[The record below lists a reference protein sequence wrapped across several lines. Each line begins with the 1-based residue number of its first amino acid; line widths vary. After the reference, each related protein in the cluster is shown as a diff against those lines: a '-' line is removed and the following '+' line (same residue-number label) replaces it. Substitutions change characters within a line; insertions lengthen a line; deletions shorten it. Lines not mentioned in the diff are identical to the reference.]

1 MAAAWPGRGVAGMP
15 GEGDAVTEKNGSG
28 GGDLPAS
35 LEAAWGLRD
44 RPAKGPKP
52 GLSLERIVAA
62 AVGVAASDGLAA
74 VSMGRVAQELGA
86 STMSL
91 YRYVSAKDELYV
103 LMQEAAVGPPEPLSA
118 LEAGAGWRAA
128 LTEWAAAQR
137 ERYHGHLWALRIP
150 IGGPPA
156 TPNSIAWWEQGL
168 QALGDSGLGEGDKTS
183 VILLISNFVRSE
195 ALMMSDL
202 AAAVTARGITPE
214 ELMASHERTL
224 RRLVDPE
231 RHPGITRQL
240 ETGVMSEPDEADYE
254 FDFGMGVLLDGV
266 EALIRR
272 AADRSGATDGSGAT
286 GRSGTSDRSGASGA
300 SGGDVKSA

>member
-1 MAAAWPGRGVAGMP
+1 MP
-15 GEGDAVTEKNGSG
+15 GEGDAVTEKNGSA

-118 LEAGAGWRAA
+118 LETGAGWRAA

-195 ALMMSDL
+195 ALMTSDL

-214 ELMASHERTL
+214 ELSASHERTL
-224 RRLVDPE
+224 KRLVDPE

-272 AADRSGATDGSGAT
+272 AAYRSGAADRSDAAGGSD
-286 GRSGTSDRSGASGA
+286 RSDRSGG

>member
-1 MAAAWPGRGVAGMP
+1 MT
-15 GEGDAVTEKNGSG
+15 DKNGAA

-62 AVGVAASDGLAA
+62 AVGIAAADGLGA
-74 VSMGRVAQELGA
+74 VSMGKVAQELGV

-103 LMQEAAVGPPEPLSA
+103 LMQESA
-118 LEAGAGWRAA
+118 LGAPGPLAALENGAGWRAA
-128 LTEWAAAQR
+128 LTEWASAQR
-137 ERYHGHLWALRIP
+137 ERYHAHLWALRIP

-156 TPNSIAWWEQGL
+156 TPNSVAWWEQGL
-168 QALGDSGLGEGDKTS
+168 RALEDSGLGEGDKTS
-183 VILLISNFVRSE
+183 VILLVSNFVRSE

-202 AAAVTARGITPE
+202 AAAVVARGVTSD

-224 RRLVDPE
+224 KRLVDPE
-231 RHPGITRQL
+231 RHPGIARQL
-240 ETGVMSEPDEADYE
+240 ETGVMSEPDDPEYE
-254 FDFGMGVLLDGV
+254 FTFGMEVLLGGV
-266 EALIRR
+266 EALIRK
-272 AADRSGATDGSGAT
+272 AAGGAGGPEDRGDGA
-286 GRSGTSDRSGASGA
+286 
-300 SGGDVKSA
+300 KSA

>member
-1 MAAAWPGRGVAGMP
+1 MA
-15 GEGDAVTEKNGSG
+15 EKNGAG

-35 LEAAWGLRD
+35 LEAAWGLRG

-62 AVGVAASDGLAA
+62 AVGVAAADGLAA

-103 LMQEAAVGPPEPLSA
+103 LMHEAAIGPPEPLSSV
-118 LEAGAGWRAA
+118 EAGAGWRAA
-128 LTEWAAAQR
+128 LTEWASAQR
-137 ERYHGHLWALRIP
+137 ERYHAHLWALRIP

-168 QALGDSGLGEGDKTS
+168 QALGGSRLGEGDKTS
-183 VILLISNFVRSE
+183 VILLVSNFVRSE

-202 AAAVTARGITPE
+202 AAAVAARGITPE

-224 RRLVDPE
+224 KRLVDPE

-254 FDFGMGVLLDGV
+254 FGFGMGVLLDGV
-266 EALIRR
+266 EALVRR
-272 AADRSGATDGSGAT
+272 AT
-286 GRSGTSDRSGASGA
+286 GGSGA
-300 SGGDVKSA
+300 SGGDVESP

>member
-1 MAAAWPGRGVAGMP
+1 MT
-15 GEGDAVTEKNGSG
+15 DKNGS

-35 LEAAWGLRD
+35 LEAAWGLRN
-44 RPAKGPKP
+44 RPAKGPRP

-62 AVGVAASDGLAA
+62 AVGIAAADGLAA
-74 VSMGRVAQELGA
+74 VSMGKVAQELGV

-103 LMQEAAVGPPEPLSA
+103 LMQEAAVGAPEPLAA
-118 LEAGAGWRAA
+118 LENGAGWRAA

-137 ERYHGHLWALRIP
+137 SRYYAHLWALRIP

-168 QALGDSGLGEGDKTS
+168 QALEGSGLAEGDKTS
-183 VILLISNFVRSE
+183 VVLLVSNFVRSE

-202 AAAVTARGITPE
+202 ATAVVTRGVTPD
-214 ELMASHERTL
+214 ELAASHERTL
-224 RRLVDPE
+224 KRLVDPA
-231 RHPGITRQL
+231 RHPGIARQL
-240 ETGVMSEPDEADYE
+240 ETGVMSGPEDPEYE
-254 FDFGMGVLLDGV
+254 FTFGMGVLLDGV

-272 AADRSGATDGSGAT
+272 AAGGPGSPGDQGGGA
-286 GRSGTSDRSGASGA
+286 
-300 SGGDVKSA
+300 KSV

>member
-1 MAAAWPGRGVAGMP
+1 M
-15 GEGDAVTEKNGSG
+15 TEKSGSD

-62 AVGVAASDGLAA
+62 AVGVAAADGLGA

-103 LMQEAAVGPPEPLSA
+103 LMQEAAVGPPEPLTA
-118 LEAGAGWRAA
+118 LETGAGWRAA
-128 LTEWAAAQR
+128 LTEWASAQR
-137 ERYHGHLWALRIP
+137 DRYRANLWALRIP

-168 QALGDSGLGEGDKTS
+168 QALGGTGLAEGDKTS

-195 ALMMSDL
+195 ALMVSDL
-202 AAAVTARGITPE
+202 AAAVATRGITPE
-214 ELMASHERTL
+214 ELMASYERTL
-224 RRLVDPE
+224 KRLVDPE

-254 FDFGMGVLLDGV
+254 FTFGMERLLDGV
-266 EALIRR
+266 EALVRR
-272 AADRSGATDGSGAT
+272 TAEGSRAP
-286 GRSGTSDRSGASGA
+286 
-300 SGGDVKSA
+300 GGDVKSA

>member
-1 MAAAWPGRGVAGMP
+1 ML
-15 GEGDAVTEKNGSG
+15 GEGDAVTEKNGPG

-118 LEAGAGWRAA
+118 LETGAGWRAA

-168 QALGDSGLGEGDKTS
+168 QALGGSGLGEGDKTS

-224 RRLVDPE
+224 KRLVDPE

-272 AADRSGATDGSGAT
+272 AADGSGAADLSDAA
-286 GRSGTSDRSGASGA
+286 GAADRSDAAGGSDRSGG

>member
-1 MAAAWPGRGVAGMP
+1 MP

-168 QALGDSGLGEGDKTS
+168 QALGGSGLGEGDKTS

-214 ELMASHERTL
+214 ELSASHERTL
-224 RRLVDPE
+224 KRLVDPE

-272 AADRSGATDGSGAT
+272 AADRSGTVDRSGVADGSGST
-286 GRSGTSDRSGASGA
+286 GA

>member
-1 MAAAWPGRGVAGMP
+1 M
-15 GEGDAVTEKNGSG
+15 TEKSGSD

-62 AVGVAASDGLAA
+62 AVGVAAADGLGA

-103 LMQEAAVGPPEPLSA
+103 LMQEAALGPPDPLTA
-118 LEAGAGWRAA
+118 LETGAGWRAA
-128 LTEWAAAQR
+128 VTEWASAQR
-137 ERYHGHLWALRIP
+137 DRYRANLWALRIP

-168 QALGDSGLGEGDKTS
+168 QALGGTGLAEGDKTS

-195 ALMMSDL
+195 ALMVSDL
-202 AAAVTARGITPE
+202 AAAVAARGITPD
-214 ELMASHERTL
+214 ELMASYERTL
-224 RRLVDPE
+224 KRLVDPE

-254 FDFGMGVLLDGV
+254 FTFGMERLLDGV
-266 EALIRR
+266 EALVRR
-272 AADRSGATDGSGAT
+272 TAEGSRAP
-286 GRSGTSDRSGASGA
+286 
-300 SGGDVKSA
+300 GGDAKSA

>member
-1 MAAAWPGRGVAGMP
+1 M
-15 GEGDAVTEKNGSG
+15 TEKNGSG

-62 AVGVAASDGLAA
+62 AVAVAAADGLAA

-103 LMQEAAVGPPEPLSA
+103 LMHEAAIGPPEPLSA
-118 LEAGAGWRAA
+118 LETGAGWRAA
-128 LTEWAAAQR
+128 LTAWASAQR
-137 ERYHGHLWALRIP
+137 ERYHSHLWALRIP

-202 AAAVTARGITPE
+202 AAAVAARGITPE

-224 RRLVDPE
+224 KRLVDPE

-254 FDFGMGVLLDGV
+254 FGFGMGVLLDGV
-266 EALIRR
+266 EALIRG
-272 AADRSGATDGSGAT
+272 AADGHDAPGTPGA
-286 GRSGTSDRSGASGA
+286 SGASGA
-300 SGGDVKSA
+300 PGAPGVSGVSGGDVKSA

>member
-1 MAAAWPGRGVAGMP
+1 MA
-15 GEGDAVTEKNGSG
+15 EKSSSG

-62 AVGVAASDGLAA
+62 AVGVAAADGLAA

-118 LEAGAGWRAA
+118 LETGGGWREA
-128 LTEWAAAQR
+128 LTEWACAQR
-137 ERYHGHLWALRIP
+137 ERYLANLWALRIP

-156 TPNSIAWWEQGL
+156 SPNSLAWWEQGL
-168 QALGDSGLGEGDKTS
+168 QALDGSGLGDGDKTS
-183 VILLISNFVRSE
+183 VILLVSNFVRSE
-195 ALMMSDL
+195 ALLMSDL
-202 AAAVTARGITPE
+202 SAAVAARGVPPE
-214 ELMASHERTL
+214 EVIAAQERTL
-224 RRLVDPE
+224 RRLVDSG
-231 RHPGITRQL
+231 RHPRISRLLESGIM
-240 ETGVMSEPDEADYE
+240 GEPDQPDYE
-254 FDFGMGVLLDGV
+254 FTFGMARLLDGV
-266 EALIRR
+266 EALMRKT
-272 AADRSGATDGSGAT
+272 SGPS
-286 GRSGTSDRSGASGA
+286 
-300 SGGDVKSA
+300 

>member
-1 MAAAWPGRGVAGMP
+1 MTCRPAW
-15 GEGDAVTEKNGSG
+15 K
-28 GGDLPAS
+28 
-35 LEAAWGLRD
+35 AAWGLRD

-168 QALGDSGLGEGDKTS
+168 QALGGSGLGEGDKTS

-224 RRLVDPE
+224 KRLVDPE

-272 AADRSGATDGSGAT
+272 AADRSGAADRSDAAGGS
-286 GRSGTSDRSGASGA
+286 GRSGGSDRSGG

>member
-1 MAAAWPGRGVAGMP
+1 M
-15 GEGDAVTEKNGSG
+15 TEKSGSD

-62 AVGVAASDGLAA
+62 AVGVAAADGLGA

-103 LMQEAAVGPPEPLSA
+103 LMQEAAVGPPEPLTA
-118 LEAGAGWRAA
+118 LETGAGWREA
-128 LTEWAAAQR
+128 LTEWASAQR
-137 ERYHGHLWALRIP
+137 DRYRANLWALRIP

-168 QALGDSGLGEGDKTS
+168 QALGGTGLAEGDKTS

-195 ALMMSDL
+195 ALMVSDL
-202 AAAVTARGITPE
+202 AAAVATRGITPD
-214 ELMASHERTL
+214 ELMASYERTL
-224 RRLVDPE
+224 KRLVDPE

-240 ETGVMSEPDEADYE
+240 ETGVMSEPDEVDYE
-254 FDFGMGVLLDGV
+254 FTFGMERLLDGV
-266 EALIRR
+266 EALVRR
-272 AADRSGATDGSGAT
+272 TAEGSRAPGCDAE
-286 GRSGTSDRSGASGA
+286 
-300 SGGDVKSA
+300 SA

>member
-1 MAAAWPGRGVAGMP
+1 MT
-15 GEGDAVTEKNGSG
+15 DKNSAG

-62 AVGVAASDGLAA
+62 AVGVAADDGLAA

-103 LMQEAAVGPPEPLSA
+103 LMQETAVGPPEPLAA
-118 LEAGAGWRAA
+118 LKAGAGWRAA
-128 LTEWAAAQR
+128 LTEWASAQR
-137 ERYHGHLWALRIP
+137 DRFRANLWVLRIP
-150 IGGPPA
+150 VGGPPV
-156 TPNSIAWWEQGL
+156 TPNSLAWWEQGL
-168 QALGDSGLGEGDKTS
+168 QALEGSGLDEGDKIS

-195 ALMMSDL
+195 ALLMSDL
-202 AAAVTARGITPE
+202 AAAVTARGVSPE
-214 ELMASHERTL
+214 EVTASYERTL

-231 RHPGITRQL
+231 RHAGIARLL
-240 ETGVMSEPDEADYE
+240 ESGVMSEPDDPEYE
-254 FDFGMGVLLDGV
+254 FTFGMGVLLDGV
-266 EALIRR
+266 EALIRK
-272 AADRSGATDGSGAT
+272 AADGSPAPDVG
-286 GRSGTSDRSGASGA
+286 
-300 SGGDVKSA
+300 VKSA

>member
-1 MAAAWPGRGVAGMP
+1 M
-15 GEGDAVTEKNGSG
+15 TEKNGPG

-224 RRLVDPE
+224 KRLVDPE

-272 AADRSGATDGSGAT
+272 AADRSGAAD
-286 GRSGTSDRSGASGA
+286 RSDAAGGSDRSGGSGR

>member
-1 MAAAWPGRGVAGMP
+1 MP
-15 GEGDAVTEKNGSG
+15 GEGDAVTEKNGPG

-224 RRLVDPE
+224 KRLVDPE

-272 AADRSGATDGSGAT
+272 AADRSGAAD
-286 GRSGTSDRSGASGA
+286 RSDAAGGSDRSGGSGR